1 MIINGKEVA
10 LRISN
15 KIKKEIKSLNEKL
28 TLCVIEIG
36 ENEASKIYINQKEK
50 KCNELGINF
59 KLIKFN
65 ENELESNIEK
75 EIINLN
81 RDSNITGIIIQ
92 LPVSNKYNINKLIN
106 LIDPN
111 KDVDG
116 LTDENKIKL
125 LNEEKG
131 LIPCTPLGIIE
142 LLKVYN
148 IKVKGKSISIIG
160 RSDLVS
166 KPLFHMLL
174 NMDATVTMC
183 HSKTK
188 NLKSFT
194 KNADILISAT
204 GKPHI
209 IKKDM
214 VKDNSIIIDVGI
226 SRVNNILYGDV
237 DFNNVKDKVKYIT
250 PVPGGV
256 GPMTIIM
263 LMKNVLEAYKKQKN
277 SK

>member
-15 KIKKEIKSLNEKL
+15 KLKKEIKSLNEKL

-116 LTDENKIKL
+116 LTNENKIKL

>member
-1 MIINGKEVA
+1 M
-10 LRISN
+10 
-15 KIKKEIKSLNEKL
+15 
-28 TLCVIEIG
+28 
-36 ENEASKIYINQKEK
+36 
-50 KCNELGINF
+50 
-59 KLIKFN
+59 
-65 ENELESNIEK
+65 
-75 EIINLN
+75 
-81 RDSNITGIIIQ
+81 
-92 LPVSNKYNINKLIN
+92 
-106 LIDPN
+106 
-111 KDVDG
+111 
-116 LTDENKIKL
+116 
-125 LNEEKG
+125 
-131 LIPCTPLGIIE
+131 PCTPLGIIE
-142 LLKVYN
+142 LLKAYN
-148 IKVKGKSISIIG
+148 IDVTGKHVVIVG